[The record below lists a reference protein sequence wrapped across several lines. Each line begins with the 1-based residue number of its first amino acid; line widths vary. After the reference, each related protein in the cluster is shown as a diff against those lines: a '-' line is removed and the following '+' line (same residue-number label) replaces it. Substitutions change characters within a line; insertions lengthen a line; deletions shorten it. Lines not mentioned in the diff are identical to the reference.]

1 MRPLTRVIQWGL
13 HFLSHLFPGNGR
25 RAVLHSVALAV
36 PELIE
41 WVLSKSEERGTKP
54 MAGVVAMDLMVKRS
68 MAWVIEQ
75 VLLGDA
81 YLRLYQN
88 DLTPTPANTVPAD
101 FQEADFGGYIPLPV
115 ASTFPPEVQVIAGRW
130 RSRSAIQIWMPPAT
144 GMQTI
149 YGWFITVG
157 PEVIFAARFAAPIIM
172 ASDSLPLALTIDL
185 ESIARSLVPC

>member
-1 MRPLTRVIQWGL
+1 
-13 HFLSHLFPGNGR
+13 
-25 RAVLHSVALAV
+25 LAV
-36 PELIE
+36 SVPEVIE
-41 WVLSKSEERGTKP
+41 WLIQKSQERGTKP
-54 MAGVVAMDLMVKRS
+54 MAVVVAMDLIVKRS

-88 DLTPTPANTVPAD
+88 DMTPTPGNVVPAD
-101 FQEADFGGYIPLPV
+101 FQEADFENYVPLPV
-115 ASTFPPEVQVIAGRW
+115 ASAFPAEVQVVPGRW
-130 RSRSAIQIWMPPAT
+130 RSRSAIQIWMPPTT
-144 GMQTI
+144 GTQTI

-157 PEVIFAARFAAPIIM
+157 PEVIFAARFASPIIM